1 MKNKK
6 ALFFCRIVIYCI
18 GIVLALIIFSN
29 LFTTYKKTVYV
40 KSNNNNII
48 TFIDLWGNSW
58 KWEATTKEE
67 TELKKWE
74 KVTLTLDS
82 NGTDE
87 DTSDDIIKKIEKNQ

>member
-6 ALFFCRIVIYCI
+6 AFCMIIIYCI
-18 GIVLALIIFSN
+18 GVVLVLIILSN
-29 LFTTYKKTVYV
+29 LFSTYKRTAYV

-58 KWEATTKEE
+58 KYEAITKEE
-67 TELKKWE
+67 TELKTWE

-82 NGTDE
+82 NNTDE
-87 DTSDDIIKKIEKNQ
+87 DTSDDIIKKIEKN